1 MKHWNPFSFEKQ
13 ERERERERERG
24 LCFKGLL
31 CRAVF
36 FPHFVITLVVF
47 DFRESKDEFGG
58 VE

>member
-1 MKHWNPFSFEKQ
+1 MGLNIEILFPLKT
-13 ERERERERERG
+13 RERERG

-36 FPHFVITLVVF
+36 FSHFVITLVVS
-47 DFRESKDEFGG
+47 DFSESKDEFRG